1 MTALTNNLLIFRFRV
16 RAPGGSLTQ
25 NLPPFLDPPGSTGT
39 HKTVTRPATLVG
51 WVFAPDWL
59 TVTQAAGLVGLDAA
73 GILDLIT
80 LGAVDTKDDGAG
92 GHLIDKE
99 SLREYRDT
107 LWEVLSDEW

>member
-1 MTALTNNLLIFRFRV
+1 M
-16 RAPGGSLTQ
+16 
-25 NLPPFLDPPGSTGT
+25 
-39 HKTVTRPATLVG
+39 TRPATLVS

-73 GILDLIT
+73 GILELIT